1 MGPRAEG
8 WGRNGQLTH
17 IGLWAW
23 GLGMGLRNG
32 NDDSEAHEDSRAET
46 GDETR
51 AQAGPEAGIETGIA
65 G

>member
-1 MGPRAEG
+1 
-8 WGRNGQLTH
+8 
-17 IGLWAW
+17 
-23 GLGMGLRNG
+23 MGLRNG